1 MYFCVSLTLLTKTKS
16 KSSHIKWFKFPNFL
30 YLFRESGTFR
40 PDRWSI
46 DTNWNWFDSIDLPLL
61 GFCRRFPTRWS
72 AASLQYRHRTS
83 VAISA
88 KMCTPLRTESTQVCL
103 IYIYIVSVRSCL
115 SCLAFS
121 KKKKQKQCRIW
132 LLFKSLRKIFLFFYF
147 LFLVCSQPYTSC
159 LRLWDWVVSFS
170 HF

>member
-16 KSSHIKWFKFPNFL
+16 KSSHIKWFKFSNFL

-46 DTNWNWFDSIDLPLL
+46 DTNWNWFDRIDSPLL
-61 GFCRRFPTRWS
+61 GFRRRFPTRWS
-72 AASLQYRHRTS
+72 AASLQYWHRTS

-103 IYIYIVSVRSCL
+103 IYIYIYIYIVSVRSYL
-115 SCLAFS
+115 SWLAFS
-121 KKKKQKQCRIW
+121 KKKKTM
-132 LLFKSLRKIFLFFYF
+132 SY
-147 LFLVCSQPYTSC
+147 LVI
-159 LRLWDWVVSFS
+159 V
-170 HF
+170 